1 MSVQECSSARV
12 QWCMSAV
19 VYLTAIPPNV
29 RVYYCTNALVSD
41 LLHGY
46 PARGAGALMH

>member
-19 VYLTAIPPNV
+19 VHECNGA
-29 RVYYCTNALVSD
+29 RVQWCKECRYMAVQ
-41 LLHGY
+41 
-46 PARGAGALMH
+46 